1 VIVSRLSVSKSC
13 LGAGYTTRRCAG
25 RRSRCAIAST
35 EERTDRGDEEHGE
48 RRDGSVSMWLKV
60 QGGFM
65 FSLGWRVRQTAVIGD
80 DDLVL
85 VAVVGWL
92 GDVS

>member
-1 VIVSRLSVSKSC
+1 LSVSKSC

-48 RRDGSVSMWLKV
+48 RRDGSLSMWLKV

-65 FSLGWRVRQTAVIGD
+65 FSLWLASPADGCHRRR
-80 DDLVL
+80 
-85 VAVVGWL
+85 WL
-92 GDVS
+92 GLGRRGRLAWGCFV

>member
-1 VIVSRLSVSKSC
+1 
-13 LGAGYTTRRCAG
+13 
-25 RRSRCAIAST
+25 
-35 EERTDRGDEEHGE
+35 
-48 RRDGSVSMWLKV
+48 MWLKV

-65 FSLGWRVRQTAVIGD
+65 FSLWLASPAEAVIGD